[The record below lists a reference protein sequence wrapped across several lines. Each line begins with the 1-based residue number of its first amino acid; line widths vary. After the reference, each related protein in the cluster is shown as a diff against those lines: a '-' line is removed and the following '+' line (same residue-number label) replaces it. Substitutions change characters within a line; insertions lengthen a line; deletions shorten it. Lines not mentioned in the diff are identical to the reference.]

1 MHLSFGRKKSLHFI
15 VRWLEFYAGNR
26 LGISAL
32 LYRGWTEKCLP
43 CGVHPNQFES
53 NQEHVLRN
61 TLNRQSVPFSVALR
75 DRYPDKTLED
85 ITKELHDISGGHPE
99 TLFRCLDSSDPLA
112 GAPQGSC
119 GRLGIK

>member
-1 MHLSFGRKKSLHFI
+1 MRVIGWGYQHYYTGDGPRSVCPVEFI
-15 VRWLEFYAGNR
+15 RINLNPIREEY
-26 LGISAL
+26 I
-32 LYRGWTEKCLP
+32 
-43 CGVHPNQFES
+43 
-53 NQEHVLRN
+53 EHVLRN
-61 TLNRQSVPFSVALR
+61 TLNRQSVPFSVALS

-112 GAPQGSC
+112 VAPQGSC